1 VEAPLKTRLE
11 RCTTLPTLPAVAMKV
26 LELCGRENLDLGEI
40 ARVVGH
46 DPALSAKL
54 LKTVNSPAFA
64 LRQEIRTLTHA
75 VSLLGVN
82 AVRTIILSF
91 SLLSE
96 VRRGQK
102 AALSTYW
109 KRSLLA
115 GLAARELGLEI
126 NYLAREEAFLAA
138 LLQDIGVLALRQLG
152 DPIYND
158 LLESAGYDHERITAG
173 ERAAFDCDH
182 SEVGAWLVAR
192 WRLPDRFRIAVSYSH
207 KPWRIEPDLSE
218 DLATLIRLTALSGSV
233 ADIWVRPDATGAA
246 QRAHIEAAKIF
257 RSSGLSLENVVRK
270 IGASIPELSNLFEI
284 DLGSADKIAIV
295 LEQAHEALATASV
308 EGVMALRS
316 ATPVGIPVIGSGRR
330 RRDTA
335 VERDAITGLPTRSW
349 AISYLN
355 DQLREASQHGEPLGI
370 MFAQVDRW
378 PQLSAELGPAE
389 SATLLQSMALCLG
402 SRLRKHDVV
411 AHEGEGKFLF
421 VLPETTGAGVVVV
434 AERTRKLVTREE
446 HNLGKGRVV
455 RATLS
460 LGCATFE
467 AGANGGGSEL
477 LALADEALAAAS
489 KAGGDRVTALDPALN
504 AKQGA
509 GGG

>member
-1 VEAPLKTRLE
+1 VEAALKTRLE

-46 DPALSAKL
+46 DPALSAKV

-115 GLAARELGLEI
+115 GLAARELGMEI

-173 ERAAFDCDH
+173 ERAAFECDH
-182 SEVGAWLVAR
+182 AEVGAWLVTR
-192 WRLPDRFRIAVSYSH
+192 WRLPDRFRVAVSHSH
-207 KPWRIEPDLSE
+207 RPFRLDSE
-218 DLATLIRLTALSGSV
+218 LNEDMVTLIRLTALSGTV
-233 ADIWVRPDATGAA
+233 ADIWVRPDASGAA

-257 RSSGLSLENVVRK
+257 RGAGLSLENVVRK
-270 IGASIPELSNLFEI
+270 IGTAIPELSTLFEI
-284 DLGSADKIAIV
+284 DLGGADKIALV

-308 EGVMALRS
+308 EGAPAR
-316 ATPVGIPVIGSGRR
+316 TPTPLGVTSVASVRKR
-330 RRDTA
+330 KDTS
-335 VERDAITGLPTRSW
+335 VDRDALTGLPKRPW
-349 AISYLN
+349 AEGYLE
-355 DQLREASQHGEPLGI
+355 DQLRVAAAQGEPLGV
-370 MFAQVDRW
+370 MFAQIDRW
-378 PQLSAELGPAE
+378 ADTRAQLGPTD
-389 SATLLQSMALCLG
+389 SASLLQSVALCLG

-411 AHEGEGKFLF
+411 AHEGEGRFLF
-421 VLPETTGAGVVVV
+421 ILPETTGAGVVVV
-434 AERTRKLVTREE
+434 AERTRKLVRGEP
-446 HNLGKGRVV
+446 HSLGKGRSLG
-455 RATLS
+455 ASLS
-460 LGCATFE
+460 VGCATLE
-467 AGANGGGSEL
+467 AGASCSGPQL
-477 LALADEALAAAS
+477 LALASEALDAAQR
-489 KAGGDRVTALDPALN
+489 AGGDQVTALDPALDGN
-504 AKQGA
+504 TGA
-509 GGG
+509 VGA

>member
-1 VEAPLKTRLE
+1 LEAPLKSRLE

-46 DPALSAKL
+46 DPALAAKV

-64 LRQEIRTLTHA
+64 LRQEIRTLSHA

-102 AALSTYW
+102 VALSTYW

-115 GLAARELGLEI
+115 GLAARELGGEI

-173 ERAAFDCDH
+173 ERAAFECDH
-182 SEVGAWLVAR
+182 AEVGAWLVTR
-192 WRLPDRFRIAVSYSH
+192 WRLPDRFRVAVAHSH
-207 KPWRIEPDLSE
+207 RPWKIDPDLNE
-218 DLATLIRLTALSGSV
+218 DLVTLIRLTALSGSV
-233 ADIWVRPDATGAA
+233 ADIWVRPDASGAA

-257 RSSGLSLENVVRK
+257 RGSGVSLENVVRK
-270 IGASIPELSNLFEI
+270 IGTAIPELSTLFEI
-284 DLGSADKIAIV
+284 DLGGADKIALV

-308 EGVMALRS
+308 EGAPPAR
-316 ATPVGIPVIGSGRR
+316 TPTPLGVTSVASVRKR
-330 RRDTA
+330 KDTS
-335 VERDAITGLPTRSW
+335 VDRDALTGLPKRPW
-349 AISYLN
+349 AEGYLE
-355 DQLREASQHGEPLGI
+355 DQLRLAATQGEPLGV
-370 MFAQVDRW
+370 MFAQIDRW
-378 PQLSAELGPAE
+378 ADTRAQLGPAD
-389 SATLLQSMALCLG
+389 SASLLQSVALCLG
-402 SRLRKHDVV
+402 SRLRKYDVV
-411 AHEGEGKFLF
+411 AHEGEGRFLF
-421 VLPETTGAGVVVV
+421 ILPETTGAGVVVV
-434 AERTRKLVTREE
+434 AERTRKLVRGEP
-446 HNLGKGRVV
+446 HSLGKGRTLG
-455 RATLS
+455 ATLS
-460 LGCATFE
+460 IGCATLE
-467 AGANGGGSEL
+467 AGAGCNGPEL
-477 LALADEALAAAS
+477 LALAAEALDSALR
-489 KAGGDRVTALDPALN
+489 AGGDQVTALDPAPGGN
-504 AKQGA
+504 TGA
-509 GGG
+509 VGA

>member
-1 VEAPLKTRLE
+1 M
-11 RCTTLPTLPAVAMKV
+11 TLPTLPTVAIRV
-26 LELCGRENLDLGEI
+26 LELCQRENLDLGDI
-40 ARVVGH
+40 AKLVGN
-46 DPALSAKL
+46 DPALAAKI

-64 LRQEIRTLTHA
+64 LRQEIRTLGHA
-75 VSLLGVN
+75 VALLGVN
-82 AVRTIILSF
+82 AVRTLILSF
-91 SLLSE
+91 SLLRD
-96 VRRGQK
+96 VRREQRV
-102 AALSTYW
+102 ALATYW
-109 KRSLLA
+109 KRSVLA
-115 GLAARELGLEI
+115 GLAARELAAEI
-126 NYLAREEAFLAA
+126 GYPSREEAFLSA

-158 LLESAGYDHERITAG
+158 LLESAAYDHERITAG

-192 WRLPDRFRIAVSYSH
+192 WRLPERFRVAVSYSH

-246 QRAHIEAAKIF
+246 QRAHIESAKIF
-257 RSSGLSLENVVRK
+257 RASGLSLENVVRK
-270 IGASIPELSNLFEI
+270 IGAAIPELSNLFEI

-308 EGVMALRS
+308 EGVMGLRS
-316 ATPVGIPVIGSGRR
+316 ATPVGVPVIGTGRR
-330 RRDTA
+330 RNTA
-335 VERDAITGLPTRSW
+335 IERDAVTGLPTRPW
-349 AISYLN
+349 AETYLQN
-355 DQLREASQHGEPLGI
+355 QLREAGQHGEPIGL

-378 PQLSAELGPAE
+378 AELSAELGPTD

-411 AHEGEGKFLF
+411 AHEGDGKFLF

-446 HNLGKGRVV
+446 HTLAKGRVV

-467 AGANGGGSEL
+467 AGAGGTANEL
-477 LALADEALAAAS
+477 LALAEEALRAATQ
-489 KAGGDRVTALDPALN
+489 AGGDRVTAVDPALD
-504 AKQGA
+504 ARRGA
-509 GGG
+509 V